1 MNTADR
7 ITGCLLGT
15 AVGDA
20 LGLPYEGLSSSR
32 ALRMLGVPDRH
43 RFLFGRGMFSDDTEH
58 ACMVAQS
65 LIATNRVEREF
76 SVDFARR
83 LRRWFLCLPAGVGL
97 ATARACVKLCLGFGP
112 QRSGVFSAGNGP
124 AMRSAILGAAVEDLE
139 LLKRLV
145 THCTRVTHTDP
156 KAFFGAFSVALAAR
170 TACEQPPIDGRKYFA
185 LLQEQLPDGADEFL
199 ELVERAAAS
208 SESKES
214 TQDFAASLGL
224 KQRVGGYIYHS
235 APVCL
240 HAWLRFPNNF
250 REAVMS
256 VLACGGDADTTAAIV
271 GGIVGCRVGKRG
283 IPPEWLTPICDWPMS
298 VSWIES
304 LASQLDD
311 TGDRHMAQRSLKLP
325 VAAVVARNVVF
336 LGVVLAHGFRRL
348 APPY

>member
-97 ATARACVKLCLGFGP
+97 ATARACVKLCRGFGP

-170 TACEQPPIDGRKYFA
+170 TAC
-185 LLQEQLPDGADEFL
+185 
-199 ELVERAAAS
+199 
-208 SESKES
+208 
-214 TQDFAASLGL
+214 
-224 KQRVGGYIYHS
+224 
-235 APVCL
+235 
-240 HAWLRFPNNF
+240 
-250 REAVMS
+250 
-256 VLACGGDADTTAAIV
+256 
-271 GGIVGCRVGKRG
+271 
-283 IPPEWLTPICDWPMS
+283 
-298 VSWIES
+298 
-304 LASQLDD
+304 
-311 TGDRHMAQRSLKLP
+311 
-325 VAAVVARNVVF
+325 
-336 LGVVLAHGFRRL
+336 
-348 APPY
+348 